1 MEIFNPKKYKI
12 QIEESEKRKKIA
24 FSFKEP
30 DFVPINISAYGSY
43 YSTMFGYNIKDY
55 YTDREVMVDVFLKYI
70 PWRFEYLK
78 DDRTDYGITL
88 DLGPVGEGLFFNCPI
103 EYPDDTSPR
112 VVPILK
118 DENDIMK
125 LKVPDPATNPGIQ
138 YVFAEATKTKKI
150 LEKKGVKLPFSF
162 GFGIH
167 PPLSAACAIMEPTTV
182 YTMMHTSPE
191 VVKIL
196 LEKMLDAFFK
206 ITDYMDKRFGI
217 KNRQSI
223 GGKCIYIGNP
233 KSKNFCS
240 LTN

>member
-1 MEIFNPKKYKI
+1 
-12 QIEESEKRKKIA
+12 
-24 FSFKEP
+24 
-30 DFVPINISAYGSY
+30 
-43 YSTMFGYNIKDY
+43 
-55 YTDREVMVDVFLKYI
+55 
-70 PWRFEYLK
+70 
-78 DDRTDYGITL
+78 
-88 DLGPVGEGLFFNCPI
+88 
-103 EYPDDTSPR
+103 
-112 VVPILK
+112 
-118 DENDIMK
+118 
-125 LKVPDPATNPGIQ
+125 
-138 YVFAEATKTKKI
+138 
-150 LEKKGVKLPFSF
+150 
-162 GFGIH
+162 
-167 PPLSAACAIMEPTTV
+167 MEPTTV